1 MGESTAA
8 LSACVPLSD
17 RRWGSHSVPV
27 MAVLFFAYEDYII
40 VDGKDQSHR
49 ITIDRRLPTSRKR
62 KFKTWQLQSPK
73 EGDGLLLPDR
83 LLHNILQEG
92 NGFLLPELYPGHFLS
107 TDGWEEQANGGA
119 IDEVSQETQAQ
130 GGECQ
135 FEQHGLAMGGEDERS

>member
-83 LLHNILQEG
+83 LLQNILRQG
-92 NGFLLPELYPGHFLS
+92 TRLLLPAFCLDHFVS
-107 TDGWEEQANGGA
+107 TDRWK
-119 IDEVSQETQAQ
+119 
-130 GGECQ
+130 
-135 FEQHGLAMGGEDERS
+135 DERC